1 MKLKNNKTQIKLT
14 CCISFFLLHL
24 LISSQNQLVLESAAK
39 SRLLVEAASEK
50 GVDRDEAGYEGD
62 SSVQPSPLPHLG

>member
-14 CCISFFLLHL
+14 CCISFFLL